1 VTDEQVGII
10 AFVAYLGTATRRQ
23 IDERRGDSE
32 TLLRRLV
39 PRGLLDTA
47 PDERAPRGP
56 NIYRV
61 TTRALAALGHPT
73 LEALQAYLQ
82 QVVES
87 ERAQGLGAQAA
98 G

>member
-1 VTDEQVGII
+1 MVAGLSITGNFTAHRTDNL
-10 AFVAYLGTATRRQ
+10 ARRH
-23 IDERRGDSE
+23 
-32 TLLRRLV
+32 T
-39 PRGLLDTA
+39 
-47 PDERAPRGP
+47 

-73 LEALQAYLQ
+73 LESLQAYLE

-87 ERAQGLGAQAA
+87 ERAQELGAQAA